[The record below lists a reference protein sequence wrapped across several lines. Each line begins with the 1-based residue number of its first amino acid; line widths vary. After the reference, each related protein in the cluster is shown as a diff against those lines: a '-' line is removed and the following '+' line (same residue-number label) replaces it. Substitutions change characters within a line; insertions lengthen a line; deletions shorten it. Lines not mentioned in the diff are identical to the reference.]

1 VVVGARLFSKIR
13 EKVHERRFA
22 NLSRRML
29 WQRCEDKPTWQGAY
43 LLWPDNEH
51 LHWELPLPCWHRVV
65 RSLILKKMADEQNL
79 VLFERR
85 GNVAL
90 FTLNRPGAMNAINQ

>member
-1 VVVGARLFSKIR
+1 
-13 EKVHERRFA
+13 
-22 NLSRRML
+22 
-29 WQRCEDKPTWQGAY
+29 
-43 LLWPDNEH
+43 
-51 LHWELPLPCWHRVV
+51 
-65 RSLILKKMADEQNL
+65 MAEEQNL